1 MARAAVA
8 SLVFSVLA
16 AAQAR
21 AEVELPRHCPRAT
34 VLQRV
39 GLTDVTVE
47 YNSPAVRGRRI
58 WGGLVA
64 LGQIWRGGDS
74 PASRISFSRDVVFAG
89 REVPA
94 GRYALLLIPGRESW
108 TLILN
113 RNPNL
118 LLTDGAYRPE
128 LDAARI
134 TVAPVAAPA
143 RERLAFLFADF
154 DSDQAR
160 LDIEWAGLRVPV
172 RIDVKTGEQMLVAL
186 AELDQT
192 WRHYADAARY
202 LLQVKHDR
210 AAALAY
216 IRKSLALQPNAESL
230 AFEQSLLG
238 PRERRTARREPPA
251 QENATTTITLQEVEP
266 SEPATPAPIRSADL
280 AKVPPSPLVPAANV
294 VKPAATPTAAA
305 ASAAAAQPPTDPP
318 PLQPAVAPASSG
330 SPALAERPVIARAPA
345 RPVPPPAAASAP
357 PPSDVAPVIARGR
370 ADIQACY
377 QRALRR
383 DPTLTRGKLVLSMS
397 IAPSGLVNKVTLDGP
412 ERLRAL
418 VEPCVREAVV
428 HWSFPPSN
436 VEYEAEV
443 PVLVRGEE

>member
-1 MARAAVA
+1 MG
-8 SLVFSVLA
+8 SCLVLSALA

-21 AEVELPRHCPRAT
+21 GEMELPRHSPHAT
-34 VLQRV
+34 VLQRI

-58 WGGLVA
+58 WGEVVP

-74 PASRISFSRDVVFAG
+74 PASRITFSRDVMFAG

-94 GRYALLLIPGRESW
+94 GRYALLLVPGRDLW

-118 LLTDGAYRPE
+118 LHTDGAYRPE
-128 LDAARI
+128 LDVARI
-134 TVAPVAAPA
+134 TVVPVAAPS
-143 RERLAFLFADF
+143 RERLAFLFTDF

-160 LDIEWAGLRVPV
+160 LEIEWAGLRVPV
-172 RIDVKTGEQMLVAL
+172 RIDVKTAEQLLVTL
-186 AELDQT
+186 AGLDQT

-202 LLQVKHDR
+202 FLQVKHDR
-210 AAALAY
+210 TAALAY
-216 IRKSLALQPNAESL
+216 IRKSLALQPSPDSL

-238 PRERRTARREPPA
+238 PRERERRTGHSEPPA
-251 QENATTTITLQEVEP
+251 R
-266 SEPATPAPIRSADL
+266 EPAAPVAARTTEKNEPEPAPALAPPPVRSADL
-280 AKVPPSPLVPAANV
+280 AKVSPPPLVPAANV
-294 VKPAATPTAAA
+294 VGPAASTPAAA
-305 ASAAAAQPPTDPP
+305 ATEPP
-318 PLQPAVAPASSG
+318 PLQPAVAPASSNSSS
-330 SPALAERPVIARAPA
+330 SPSATLAERPVVARAPA
-345 RPVPPPAAASAP
+345 RPVPVPAASAP
-357 PPSDVAPVIARGR
+357 PPAADVAPVIARGR

-383 DPTLTRGKLVLSMS
+383 DPTITRGKLVLSMS
-397 IAPSGLVNKVTLDGP
+397 IAPSGLVAKVALDGP
-412 ERLRAL
+412 DRLRAL
-418 VEPCVREAVV
+418 VEPCVREAVS

-436 VEYEAEV
+436 VEYETEV